1 MTTHTRTRTR
11 TTAGVLLALAAAV
24 LLAACSGPRY
34 ARETF
39 HESRETEVVLR
50 TRTDV
55 NPGYEHPA
63 TISAIRMA
71 HILASLDVRFDEN
84 EKKNARTPAIP
95 VESVYPLGELV
106 SRALAAADERQ
117 DVVVMAKFRERRLKL
132 FTSETLTAFSVSL
145 KNDQLYF
152 QISRVGWPVP
162 KNPNERIQEP
172 KPGKEY
178 QAFKVLP
185 SSGVLPVGRQLVA
198 VDWRR
203 ASFRRPEAI
212 RVGAGGRVKRRT
224 ILMEEPEAEAPSA
237 APEDTVDLSDLTPAA
252 LRTLADL
259 EEERRAGSVGEA
271 EYRAK
276 KRKILAE
283 GTR

>member
-1 MTTHTRTRTR
+1 MKTPIHRRR
-11 TTAGVLLALAAAV
+11 SVARVAFSLAVACLLS
-24 LLAACSGPRY
+24 ACSGARY
-34 ARETF
+34 SRETF
-39 HESRETEVVLR
+39 HESRETEVILR
-50 TRTDV
+50 ARTDV
-55 NPGYEHPA
+55 NPRYEHPA

-95 VESVYPLGELV
+95 VEAVYPLGELV

-117 DVVVMAKFRERRLKL
+117 EVVVMAKFRERRLKL

-152 QISRVGWPVP
+152 QISRVGFAVP

-172 KPGKEY
+172 KPGKEF

-203 ASFRRPEAI
+203 DSFRRPEAI

-224 ILMEEPEAEAPSA
+224 ILMEEPEAQAPRA
-237 APEDTVDLSDLTPAA
+237 APEDTVDLSDLTPEA
-252 LRTLADL
+252 LRALADL
-259 EEERRAGSVGEA
+259 EEQRRAGSIGEA
-271 EYRAK
+271 EYLSK